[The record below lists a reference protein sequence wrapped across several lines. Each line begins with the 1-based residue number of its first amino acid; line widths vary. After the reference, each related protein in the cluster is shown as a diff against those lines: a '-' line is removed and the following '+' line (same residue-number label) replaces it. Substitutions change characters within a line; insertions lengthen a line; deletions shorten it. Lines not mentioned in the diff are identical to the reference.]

1 MPGRPRTKF
10 KRVDELTARIHAFC
24 DDLYDL
30 MPRQYD
36 ERPSGDL
43 LCESW
48 RGAMGA
54 AVEAWRTI
62 CELRQRLGEKAEI
75 DGGL

>member
-10 KRVDELTARIHAFC
+10 KRVDELAVRIHAFC
-24 DDLYDL
+24 DDLYAL

-36 ERPSGDL
+36 ERPSGDP
-43 LCESW
+43 LCELW
-48 RGAMGA
+48 RAAMSGA
-54 AVEAWRTI
+54 AEAWRTLH
-62 CELRQRLGEKAEI
+62 ELRQRLGEKAKI